1 MGINKIKLKQIDAD
15 FSGLVGQY
23 GSGYF
28 STTGQ
33 LNSLSGLA
41 FKYSDLAATQ
51 FVYQTGN
58 QNISGSKTFFSRPII
73 SGAGVTYHAS
83 GAARLG
89 EVVSLAG
96 SDQITGPKT
105 FLNTV
110 DFDASDVTFGVTPLV
125 FVDCTFDLQGSSA
138 TNLANAL
145 GANLVNTTTNQAI
158 GGVKNFT
165 NNLTIKGTGVLL
177 SGQVNPVYVRPAFSS
192 NERYINFVD
201 STGSGFKNLELN
213 SGLRYDIINQTLKC
227 KTFQGEA
234 STARRLSGKS
244 PVATINGLTF
254 DGGSNIVV
262 SGYGNSDITNIYRP
276 LLFTSNST
284 VGYKDL
290 MFNSSILVNPS
301 IGNVSGSS
309 ISAGS
314 AGFSGNALSSTSLT
328 TSLNLGTALSTDSI
342 LFQFPKNTSLY
353 QMLSTEFKPVN
364 NGTVKL
370 GLSTQRW
377 SEIWCTTTLNT
388 TSDRNLKTE
397 ISEIPDVWLDAWQDV
412 DYARYKFKDSVAAKG
427 ISGARWHIGLIAQD
441 IYEKFQNHGLD
452 AFEIGMLCYDKWDE
466 SIDVN
471 GKIVPSGEIW
481 SIRPDECQFM
491 EMALMRRS
499 LNRLK
504 SGILS

>member
-89 EVVSLAG
+89 EVVTIAG

-110 DFDASDVTFGVTPLV
+110 DFDALDVTFGVTPLV
-125 FVDCTFDLQGSSA
+125 FADCTFDLQGSSA
-138 TNLANAL
+138 ANLANAL

-165 NNLTIKGTGVLL
+165 DNLTVKGTGVVL
-177 SGQVNPVYVRPAFSS
+177 SGQAASTSMSGYVNS
-192 NERYINFVD
+192 NSLNTTGYLVF
-201 STGSGFKNLELN
+201 STGSTVGHKNLL
-213 SGLRYDIINQTLKC
+213 
-227 KTFQGEA
+227 
-234 STARRLSGKS
+234 
-244 PVATINGLTF
+244 
-254 DGGSNIVV
+254 
-262 SGYGNSDITNIYRP
+262 
-276 LLFTSNST
+276 
-284 VGYKDL
+284 
-290 MFNSSILVNPS
+290 FNSSINVNPS
-301 IGNVSGSS
+301 AGRISGSS
-309 ISAGS
+309 FSAGS
-314 AGFSGNALSSTSLT
+314 AGFSGNSLSSIQVLG
-328 TSLNLGTALSTDSI
+328 TSLNLGTALSTDSV

-370 GLSTQRW
+370 GLSAQRW

-388 TSDRNLKTE
+388 TSDRNSKTE

-412 DYARYKFKDSVAAKG
+412 DYARYKFKDSVASKG

-441 IYEKFQNHGLD
+441 IYEKFQNRGLD

-471 GKIVPSGEIW
+471 GKIIPSGEIW

-499 LNRLK
+499 INRLK
-504 SGILS
+504 SGILI

>member
-89 EVVSLAG
+89 EVVSIAG

-110 DFDASDVTFGVTPLV
+110 DFDALDVTFGVTPLV
-125 FVDCTFDLQGSSA
+125 FADCTFDLQGSSA

-165 NNLTIKGTGVLL
+165 NNLTIKGTGVVL
-177 SGQVNPVYVRPAFSS
+177 SGQAASTSMSGYVNSNSS
-192 NERYINFVD
+192 NTTGYLVF
-201 STGSGFKNLELN
+201 STGSTVGHKNLL
-213 SGLRYDIINQTLKC
+213 
-227 KTFQGEA
+227 
-234 STARRLSGKS
+234 
-244 PVATINGLTF
+244 
-254 DGGSNIVV
+254 
-262 SGYGNSDITNIYRP
+262 
-276 LLFTSNST
+276 
-284 VGYKDL
+284 
-290 MFNSSILVNPS
+290 FNSSINVNPS
-301 IGNVSGSS
+301 AGSISGSS
-309 ISAGS
+309 FLAGS
-314 AGFSGNALSSTSLT
+314 AGFSGNSLSSIQVLG
-328 TSLNLGTALSTDSI
+328 TSLNLGTATSNDSI
-342 LFQFPKNTSLY
+342 LFQFPKNTSIY
-353 QMLSTEFKPVN
+353 QMTTGVFMPVTTALR
-364 NGTVKL
+364 GL
-370 GLSTQRW
+370 G
-377 SEIWCTTTLNT
+377 TTTNRWKDLWIQATAIN
-388 TSDRNLKTE
+388 TSDFNLKTE
-397 ISEIPDVWLDAWQDV
+397 ISEIPDSWLDAWQEV
-412 DYARYKFKDSVAAKG
+412 DYARYKFKDAVAEKG
-427 ISGARWHIGLIAQD
+427 VSGARWHIGLIAQD
-441 IYEKFQNHGLD
+441 IYQKFNSRGLN

-471 GKIVPSGEIW
+471 GKIIPSGEIW
-481 SIRPDECQFM
+481 SIRSDECQFM

-499 LNRLK
+499 INRLR
-504 SGILS
+504 SGILI

>member
-41 FKYSDLAATQ
+41 FKYSDIAATQ

-89 EVVSLAG
+89 EVVSIAG

-110 DFDASDVTFGVTPLV
+110 DFDALDVTFGVTPLV

-138 TNLANAL
+138 ANLANAL

-165 NNLTIKGTGVLL
+165 NNLTIKGTGVVL
-177 SGQVNPVYVRPAFSS
+177 SGQAASTSMSGYVNSNSS
-192 NERYINFVD
+192 NTTGYLVF
-201 STGSGFKNLELN
+201 STGSTVGHKNLL
-213 SGLRYDIINQTLKC
+213 
-227 KTFQGEA
+227 
-234 STARRLSGKS
+234 
-244 PVATINGLTF
+244 
-254 DGGSNIVV
+254 
-262 SGYGNSDITNIYRP
+262 
-276 LLFTSNST
+276 
-284 VGYKDL
+284 
-290 MFNSSILVNPS
+290 FNSSINVNPS
-301 IGNVSGSS
+301 AGSISGSS
-309 ISAGS
+309 FSAGS
-314 AGFSGNALSSTSLT
+314 AGFSGNSLSSIQVLG
-328 TSLNLGTALSTDSI
+328 TSLNLGTATSNDSI
-342 LFQFPKNTSLY
+342 LFQFPKNTSIY
-353 QMLSTEFKPVN
+353 QMTTGVFMPVTTALR
-364 NGTVKL
+364 GL
-370 GLSTQRW
+370 G
-377 SEIWCTTTLNT
+377 TTTNRWKDLWIQATAIN
-388 TSDRNLKTE
+388 TSDFNLKTE
-397 ISEIPDVWLDAWQDV
+397 ISEIPDSWLDAWQEV
-412 DYARYKFKDSVAAKG
+412 DYARYKFKDAVAEKG
-427 ISGARWHIGLIAQD
+427 VSGARWHIGLIAQD
-441 IYEKFQNHGLD
+441 IYQKFNSRGLN

-471 GKIVPSGEIW
+471 GKIIPSGEIW
-481 SIRPDECQFM
+481 SIRSDECQFM

-499 LNRLK
+499 INRLR
-504 SGILS
+504 SGILI